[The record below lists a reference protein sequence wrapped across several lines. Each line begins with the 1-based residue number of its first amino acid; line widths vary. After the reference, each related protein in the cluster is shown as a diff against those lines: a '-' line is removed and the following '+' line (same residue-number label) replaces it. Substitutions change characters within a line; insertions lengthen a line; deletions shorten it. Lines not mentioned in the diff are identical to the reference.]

1 MKRRG
6 NICGKRIKLARVDK
20 DMAQIDLAAA
30 LNVDFK
36 IEITQN
42 GISELERGQ
51 RHVKDFEVIALAK
64 VLDVNPLWILFGD
77 KVPKKYFTQ

>member
-1 MKRRG
+1 MIDKS

-36 IEITQN
+36 IDITQN
-42 GISELERGQ
+42 GISDLERGE
-51 RHVKDFEVIALAK
+51 RSIKDFELVALAH
-64 VLDVNPLWILFGD
+64 VLDVHPMWILFGD
-77 KVPKKYFTQ
+77 DVPEKFQ